1 MTDEEPHLLSLL
13 GMQDVP
19 TPPGADL
26 AVTIPVTPRVTNPS
40 GALQG
45 GLLATLVD
53 VAAGRAAF
61 ERVGP
66 GRHVPTTDLT
76 VHYLSAVLVGPA
88 LAVAR
93 VRRVGRTSVVVQ
105 VDVHDAGR
113 DVLAATATL
122 GFAVRD
128 ERQPAGEGGGS

>member
-1 MTDEEPHLLSLL
+1 MTDDDGPHLLSLL
-13 GMQDVP
+13 GMQDAP

-26 AVTIPVTPRVTNPS
+26 AVSIPVTRRVTNPS
-40 GALQG
+40 GSLQG

-53 VAAGRAAF
+53 VTAGRAANQ
-61 ERVGP
+61 RVGP
-66 GRHVPTTDLT
+66 GRHVPTADMTI
-76 VHYLSAVLVGPA
+76 HYLAPVLVGPA

-93 VRRVGRTSVVVQ
+93 VRRAGRSTVVVQ

-122 GFAVRD
+122 AFAVLD
-128 ERQPAGEGGGS
+128 AKA